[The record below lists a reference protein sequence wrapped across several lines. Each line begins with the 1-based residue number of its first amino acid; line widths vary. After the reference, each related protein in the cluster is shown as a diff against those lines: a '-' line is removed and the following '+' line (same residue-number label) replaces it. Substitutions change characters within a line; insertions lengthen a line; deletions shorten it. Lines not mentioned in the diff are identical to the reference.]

1 MTSDMAVYV
10 AGPAGRSKRLIAVP
24 RQGRKFYEFPEP
36 WMLKSCYRSQNATVR
51 DTVLGNHFV
60 GRGWMRYI
68 LICFL
73 FMGWAFYELS
83 GGADFDK
90 DAVRET
96 RMAALELKEPK
107 PAPKPR
113 AEPIVVTEAP
123 IVVVDTDPPAQSE
136 PTRVSLNLTTLAP
149 SAAAPQAND
158 ISEAVEAAVSDA
170 VEQAS
175 DLVPRNV
182 GTTTSSADTPAI
194 IPSLIDPNDGVT
206 PQPAEP
212 VETVSFDDIR
222 TVSASNVN
230 VRGGPG
236 TDYGVVGRLGRGDQ
250 IKVLQDDGFGWVRF
264 ETTDGSTAGWMADFL
279 LSGG

>member
-1 MTSDMAVYV
+1 
-10 AGPAGRSKRLIAVP
+10 
-24 RQGRKFYEFPEP
+24 
-36 WMLKSCYRSQNATVR
+36 
-51 DTVLGNHFV
+51 
-60 GRGWMRYI
+60 MRYI

-90 DAVRET
+90 EAVRET
-96 RMAALELKEPK
+96 RMAALALKEPK
-107 PAPKPR
+107 PAPTPR
-113 AEPIVVTEAP
+113 PEPVVVTEAP
-123 IVVVDTDPPAQSE
+123 VVVVDTDPPAKSE

-149 SAAAPQAND
+149 TVAAPDPND
-158 ISEAVEAAVSDA
+158 VSAAVEAAVSDV
-170 VEQAS
+170 VEQANNS
-175 DLVPRNV
+175 VPQNV
-182 GTTTSSADTPAI
+182 GTITSSADTPAI
-194 IPSLIDPNDGVT
+194 IPSLINPNDGAT

-212 VETVSFDDIR
+212 VETASFDDIR

-236 TDYGVVGRLGRGDQ
+236 TDYNVVGRLGRGDR

-264 ETTDGSTAGWMADFL
+264 ETTDGSTTGWMADFL